1 MASMIIS
8 YFSNFLNAHQFP
20 IAECLA
26 ATDGVNYTFV
36 SVVRA
41 GDMAGRACLDDS
53 YPFVLKAYSSETC
66 KNEAMRH
73 AIEDDMVVFGE
84 LEGHE
89 EYVTAR
95 ARTGKPFFRFTERI
109 LKRGDWWRFAP
120 PKMVRT
126 YKRFLRYRNSNM
138 YVLCGGAY
146 AVRDLALSGF
156 PAEKCL
162 KWGYFPVVDDK
173 GVAARPSRFQR
184 YLSLCSVQ
192 RQIPLKRVDLQIELA
207 RLLKSD
213 GYEFRLKIAGDG
225 PELARLKSLAAEY
238 SLNDSVEFLG
248 SLTPDC
254 VAGLM
259 HENDLFLATSD
270 RSEGWGATINE
281 AMACGCC
288 VVASDAMGSVPYL
301 VKDGVTGLR
310 FESGSLE
317 SLYFSIRRAADDC
330 NLRDRCGVSARSLVA
345 EGEWSSRCAA
355 DRLLSFSQAWLRD
368 GEGFRS
374 PFAEGPLSDA

>member
-1 MASMIIS
+1 MRLSVTI
-8 YFSNFLNAHQFP
+8 FSNFFNAHQLP
-20 IAECLA
+20 IAECLV
-26 ATDGVNYTFV
+26 ATDGVNCTFV
-36 SVVRA
+36 SVVQT
-41 GDMAGRACLDDS
+41 GDMTGRTCLDDF

-120 PKMVRT
+120 PKMLRT
-126 YKRFLRYRNSNM
+126 YKRFLRYRDSNM

-146 AVRDLALSGF
+146 AARDLALSGF

-162 KWGYFPVVDDK
+162 KWGYFPVVFDS
-173 GVAARPSRFQR
+173 GAEVRPTRLPGF
-184 YLSLCSVQ
+184 LSLCSAQ
-192 RQIPLKRVDLQIELA
+192 RLISWKRVDMQIELA
-207 RLLKSD
+207 RLLKKD
-213 GYEFRLKIAGDG
+213 GYEFRLKIAGGG
-225 PELARLKSLAAEY
+225 PELTRLKSLASKY

-248 SLTPDC
+248 SLTPDR
-254 VAGLM
+254 VTELM
-259 HENDLFLATSD
+259 NESDLFLATSD

-301 VKDGVTGLR
+301 VEDGVTGLR

-317 SLYFSIRRAADDC
+317 SLYSSIKRAVADC
-330 NLRDRCGVSARSLVA
+330 NLRDRCGASARSLVT

-355 DRLLSFSQAWLRD
+355 ERLLSFSQAWRGD
-368 GEGFRS
+368 GVGFES
-374 PFAEGPLSDA
+374 LFADGPLSKA

>member
-1 MASMIIS
+1 MIIS
-8 YFSNFLNAHQFP
+8 YFSNFFNAHQLP

-26 ATDGVNYTFV
+26 ATNGVDYTFI

-41 GDMAGRACLDDS
+41 KDMAGRACLDDS
-53 YPFVLKAYSSETC
+53 YPFVLKAYSNEAC

-73 AIEDDMVVFGE
+73 AVEDDIVVFGE

-89 EYVTAR
+89 EYVAAR

-120 PKMVRT
+120 PKMART
-126 YKRFLRYRNSNM
+126 YKRFLRYRDSNM
-138 YVLCGGAY
+138 YILCGGAY
-146 AVRDLALSGF
+146 AARDLSLSGF
-156 PAEKCL
+156 PVGKCL
-162 KWGYFPVVDDK
+162 KWGYFPVVDNR
-173 GVAARPSRFQR
+173 GVEARPTRSQR
-184 YLSLCSVQ
+184 YLSLCSAQ

-207 RLLKSD
+207 RLLKKD
-213 GYEFRLKIAGDG
+213 GYGFRLKIAGDG
-225 PELARLKSLAAEY
+225 PELIRLKSLASEY

-248 SLTPDC
+248 SLTPVC
-254 VAGLM
+254 VAELM
-259 HENDLFLATSD
+259 HDNDLFLATSD

-301 VKDGVTGLR
+301 VNDGLTGLR

-317 SLYFSIRRAADDC
+317 SLYSSIKRAADDC
-330 NLRDRCGVSARSLVA
+330 NLRDRCGASARSLVTK
-345 EGEWSSRCAA
+345 GEWSARCAA
-355 DRLLSFSQAWLRD
+355 DRLISFSRAWLS
-368 GEGFRS
+368 EGADFKS
-374 PFAEGPLSDA
+374 PFSEGPLSNA